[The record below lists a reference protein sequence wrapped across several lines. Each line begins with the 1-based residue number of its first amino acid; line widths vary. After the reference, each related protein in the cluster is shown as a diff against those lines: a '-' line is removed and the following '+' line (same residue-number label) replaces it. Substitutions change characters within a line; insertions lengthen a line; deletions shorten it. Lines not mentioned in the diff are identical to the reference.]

1 MMTIKEVIQNRV
13 EDLVEYIVSRNKTT
27 KEEAYSYVMQSN
39 TFAML
44 NDVELELWAE
54 PPGYW
59 TDKIEQEMSGD
70 IESWKNIW

>member
-27 KEEAYSYVMQSN
+27 KEDAYNYVMQSN

-54 PPGYW
+54 CPGYW
-59 TDKIEQEMSGD
+59 IDKLEQEMSGD
-70 IESWKNIW
+70 MESWKNIW